1 MLALIFDAL
10 GSYFIVNKISR
21 WVYLIPLA
29 VLLGI
34 VSSFST
40 NIAMHYIQ
48 PAIFSKH
55 EAVLRAFIGSV
66 WHPLFCMV
74 CMWWFRRKKTKV
86 QASNETNP

>member
-1 MLALIFDAL
+1 MLALILDAL

-29 VLLGI
+29 ALLGI
-34 VSSFST
+34 VSSFSA

-48 PAIFSKH
+48 PAMFSKH
-55 EAVLRAFIGSV
+55 EAVLRALMGSV
-66 WHPLFCMV
+66 LHPFFCLV

-86 QASNETNP
+86 HARNEINS